1 MTPYMLKNIKLD
13 EISLV
18 DRGANQHAAITLFKR
33 SGEPMKEEDMSDA
46 MKAKMME
53 YMDKGYS
60 KEDAMKMCMGEK
72 TEKGGHDMDPQELAE
87 KLEALEGQ
95 VNDLTKRAEGAEAE
109 LAELKKAADEA
120 GFDVDEE
127 GKLTKRADPE
137 YIEVEGERFEKAAV
151 PATILKALEAKEA
164 ELAKAKAE
172 QEEVALAKRG
182 AAELPHLAGTDLAK
196 GQLLAAVGDN
206 EDVLKALKAADA
218 ALKKQMEEI
227 GANPLND
234 EASATFRLTKMAS
247 DYAKEHN
254 VSYEVAESEV
264 TKSGEG
270 YKLMLERRAEA
281 K

>member
-1 MTPYMLKNIKLD
+1 MPRKLKNIILD
-13 EISLV
+13 EVSGV
-18 DRGANQHAAITLFKR
+18 DIPADPNAKITLFKR
-33 SGEPMKEEDMSDA
+33 GEPMKEEMSEA
-46 MKAKMME
+46 QKAKMKE

-72 TEKGGHDMDPQELAE
+72 TEKGGHDMDPQELAD

-95 VNDLTKRAEGAEAE
+95 VDDLTKRAEGAEAE
-109 LAELKKAADEA
+109 LAELKKAADDA
-120 GFDVDEE
+120 GFDIDEE

-137 YIEVEGERFEKAAV
+137 YVEIEGEKFEKSAI

-172 QEEVALAKRG
+172 QEEVSLAKRG
-182 AAELPHLAGTDLAK
+182 AEELPHLGGSDIAK
-196 GQLLAAVGDN
+196 GKLIAAVEGD

-234 EASATFRLTKMAS
+234 EASATFRLNKMAT

-254 VSYEVAESEV
+254 VSFEIGFAEV
-264 TKSGEG
+264 TKAGEG
-270 YKLMLERRAEA
+270 RELMAEA
-281 K
+281 RSEAN

>member
-1 MTPYMLKNIKLD
+1 
-13 EISLV
+13 
-18 DRGANQHAAITLFKR
+18 
-33 SGEPMKEEDMSDA
+33 
-46 MKAKMME
+46 
-53 YMDKGYS
+53 
-60 KEDAMKMCMGEK
+60 
-72 TEKGGHDMDPQELAE
+72 MDPQELAE

-95 VNDLTKRAEGAEAE
+95 VDDLTKRAEGAEAE
-109 LAELKKAADEA
+109 LDGFKKAADEA
-120 GFDVDEE
+120 GFDVEE

-137 YIEVEGERFEKAAV
+137 YVEVDGERFEKAAV

-182 AAELPHLAGTDLAK
+182 AEELPHLAGTDVAK
-196 GQLLAAVGDN
+196 GKLLAAVDGD

-234 EASATFRLTKMAS
+234 EASATFRLNKMAT
-247 DYAKEHN
+247 DYANEHK
-254 VSYEVAESEV
+254 VPFETGFAEV

-270 YKLMLERRAEA
+270 ASLMAEARAEA
-281 K
+281 N

>member
-1 MTPYMLKNIKLD
+1 MMPRKLKNIILD
-13 EISLV
+13 EVSGV
-18 DRGANQHAAITLFKR
+18 DIPADPNAKITLFKR
-33 SGEPMKEEDMSDA
+33 GEPMKEEMSEA
-46 MKAKMME
+46 QKAKMKE

-72 TEKGGHDMDPQELAE
+72 TEKGGHDMDPQELAD

-95 VNDLTKRAEGAEAE
+95 VDDLTKRAEGAEAE
-109 LAELKKAADEA
+109 LAELKKAADDA
-120 GFDVDEE
+120 GFDIDEE

-137 YIEVEGERFEKAAV
+137 YVEIEGEKFEKSAI

-172 QEEVALAKRG
+172 QEEVSLAKRG
-182 AAELPHLAGTDLAK
+182 AEELPHLGGSDIAK
-196 GQLLAAVGDN
+196 GKLIAAVEGD

-234 EASATFRLTKMAS
+234 EASATFRLNKMAT

-254 VSYEVAESEV
+254 VSFEIGFAEV
-264 TKSGEG
+264 TKAGEG
-270 YKLMLERRAEA
+270 RELMAEA
-281 K
+281 RSEAN

>member
-1 MTPYMLKNIKLD
+1 MMPRKLKNIKLT
-13 EISLV
+13 EISGV
-18 DRGANQHAAITLFKR
+18 DIPADPNAKITLFKR
-33 SGEPMKEEDMSDA
+33 GDTMKEDDMSDA
-46 MKAKMME
+46 MKAKMKE

-60 KEDAMKMCMGEK
+60 EMEAKRMCMGEK

-95 VNDLTKRAEGAEAE
+95 VDDLTKRAEGAEAE
-109 LAELKKAADEA
+109 LDGFKKAADDA
-120 GFDVDEE
+120 GFDVEE

-137 YIEVEGERFEKAAV
+137 YVEVDGERFEKAAV

-164 ELAKAKAE
+164 ELVKAKAE

-182 AAELPHLAGTDLAK
+182 AEELPHLAGTDVAK
-196 GQLLAAVGDN
+196 GKLLAAVDGD

-234 EASATFRLTKMAS
+234 EASATFRLNKMAS

-254 VSYEVAESEV
+254 VPFETGFAAV

-270 YKLMLERRAEA
+270 ASLMYEARAEA
-281 K
+281 N

>member
-1 MTPYMLKNIKLD
+1 MPRKLKNIILD
-13 EISLV
+13 EISGV
-18 DRGANQHAAITLFKR
+18 DIPADPNAKITLFKR
-33 SGEPMKEEDMSDA
+33 GEPMKEEDMSDA

-95 VNDLTKRAEGAEAE
+95 VDDLTKRAEGAEAE
-109 LAELKKAADEA
+109 LDGFKKAADDA
-120 GFDVDEE
+120 GFDVEE

-137 YIEVEGERFEKAAV
+137 YVEVDGERFEKAAV
-151 PATILKALEAKEA
+151 QATILKALEAKEA
-164 ELAKAKAE
+164 ELVKAKAE

-182 AAELPHLAGTDLAK
+182 AEELPHLAGTDVAK
-196 GQLLAAVGDN
+196 GKLLAAVDGD

-234 EASATFRLTKMAS
+234 EASATFRLNKMAT
-247 DYAKEHN
+247 DYANEHK
-254 VSYEVAESEV
+254 VPFETGFAEV

-270 YKLMLERRAEA
+270 ASLMAEARAEA
-281 K
+281 N

>member
-1 MTPYMLKNIKLD
+1 
-13 EISLV
+13 
-18 DRGANQHAAITLFKR
+18 
-33 SGEPMKEEDMSDA
+33 
-46 MKAKMME
+46 
-53 YMDKGYS
+53 
-60 KEDAMKMCMGEK
+60 MCMGEK

-127 GKLTKRADPE
+127 GKLSKRADPE

-196 GQLLAAVGDN
+196 GKLLAAVGDN

-234 EASATFRLTKMAS
+234 EASATFRLNKMAS

-254 VSYEVAESEV
+254 VPFETGFAAV

-270 YKLMLERRAEA
+270 ASLMYEARAEA
-281 K
+281 N

>member
-1 MTPYMLKNIKLD
+1 MTPHMLKNIKLD

-33 SGEPMKEEDMSDA
+33 GDNMDDMDDA
-46 MKAKMME
+46 MKAKMKE

-60 KEDAMKMCMGEK
+60 EKEAKAMCMRETK
-72 TEKGGHDMDPQELAE
+72 KGGHDMDPQELAE

-95 VNDLTKRAEGAEAE
+95 VADLTKRAEGAEAE
-109 LAELKKAADEA
+109 LDALQKAADEA
-120 GFDVDEE
+120 GFDVEE

-137 YIEVEGERFEKAAV
+137 YVEIEGERFEKSAI
-151 PATILKALEAKEA
+151 PATVLKALEAKEA

-182 AAELPHLAGTDLAK
+182 ASELPNLAGSDLAK
-196 GQLLAAVGDN
+196 GKLLAVVAED

-218 ALKKQMEEI
+218 AMKKQMEEI
-227 GANPLND
+227 GVNPMND
-234 EASATFRLTKMAS
+234 EASATFRLNKMAT
-247 DYAKEHN
+247 DYAETHKVPFETA
-254 VSYEVAESEV
+254 YAEV
-264 TKSGEG
+264 TKNGEG
-270 YKLMLERRAEA
+270 KSLMDEARAEA

>member
-1 MTPYMLKNIKLD
+1 MKD
-13 EISLV
+13 E
-18 DRGANQHAAITLFKR
+18 G
-33 SGEPMKEEDMSDA
+33 MSDA
-46 MKAKMME
+46 MKAKMKE

-95 VNDLTKRAEGAEAE
+95 VDDLTKRAEGAEAE
-109 LAELKKAADEA
+109 LDGFKKAADDA
-120 GFDVDEE
+120 GFDVEE

-137 YIEVEGERFEKAAV
+137 YVEVDGERFEKAAV

-164 ELAKAKAE
+164 ELVKAKAE

-182 AAELPHLAGTDLAK
+182 AAELPHLAGTDVAK
-196 GQLLAAVGDN
+196 GKLLAAVDGD

-234 EASATFRLTKMAS
+234 EASATFRLNKMAT
-247 DYAKEHN
+247 DYANEHK
-254 VSYEVAESEV
+254 VPFETGFAEV

-270 YKLMLERRAEA
+270 ASLMAEARAEA
-281 K
+281 N

>member
-1 MTPYMLKNIKLD
+1 MMPRKLKNIKLT
-13 EISLV
+13 EISGV
-18 DRGANQHAAITLFKR
+18 DIPADPNAKITLFKR
-33 SGEPMKEEDMSDA
+33 GDTMKEDDMSDA
-46 MKAKMME
+46 MKAKMKE

-60 KEDAMKMCMGEK
+60 EMEAKRMCMGEK

-95 VNDLTKRAEGAEAE
+95 VDDLTKRAEGAEAE
-109 LAELKKAADEA
+109 LDGFKKAADEA
-120 GFDVDEE
+120 GFDVEE

-137 YIEVEGERFEKAAV
+137 YVEVDGERFEKAAV

-164 ELAKAKAE
+164 ELVKAKAE

-182 AAELPHLAGTDLAK
+182 AEELPHLAGTDVAK
-196 GQLLAAVGDN
+196 GKLLAAIDGD

-234 EASATFRLTKMAS
+234 EASATFRLNKMAT
-247 DYAKEHN
+247 DYANEHK
-254 VSYEVAESEV
+254 VPFETGFAEV

-270 YKLMLERRAEA
+270 ASLMAEARAEA
-281 K
+281 N

>member
-1 MTPYMLKNIKLD
+1 MPRKLKNIILD
-13 EISLV
+13 EVSGV
-18 DRGANQHAAITLFKR
+18 DVPADPNAKITLFKR
-33 SGEPMKEEDMSDA
+33 GGDMNCDEMSEA
-46 MKAKMME
+46 QKAKMKE

-60 KEDAMKMCMGEK
+60 KEDAVKMCMGEK
-72 TEKGGHDMDPQELAE
+72 TEKGGHDMDPQELAD

-95 VNDLTKRAEGAEAE
+95 VNDLTKRAEAAEAAK
-109 LAELKKAADEA
+109 AELEKAADEA
-120 GFDVDEE
+120 GFDVEE

-137 YIEVEGERFEKAAV
+137 YIEVEGERLEKSAV
-151 PATILKALEAKEA
+151 PAVVLKALEAKEA

-172 QEEVALAKRG
+172 QEEVTLAKRG

-196 GQLLAAVGDN
+196 GKLLAAVDGD

-234 EASATFRLTKMAS
+234 EASATFRLNKMAN
-247 DYAKEHN
+247 DYAGEHN
-254 VSYEVAESEV
+254 VPFETAFAEV

-270 YKLMLERRAEA
+270 AELMREA
-281 K
+281 RSEAN

>member
-95 VNDLTKRAEGAEAE
+95 VADLTKRAESAEAE
-109 LAELKKAADEA
+109 LDGFKKAADEA

-151 PATILKALEAKEA
+151 PATILKALEAKEV

-196 GQLLAAVGDN
+196 GKLLAAVGDN

-234 EASATFRLTKMAS
+234 EASATFRLTKMAN

-254 VSYEVAESEV
+254 VSYEVGFAEV
-264 TKSGEG
+264 TRSGEG
-270 YKLMLERRAEA
+270 ASLMYESRAETN
-281 K
+281 

>member
-1 MTPYMLKNIKLD
+1 MKPHMLKNIKLD

-18 DRGANQHAAITLFKR
+18 DRGANQHARITLFKR
-33 SGEPMKEEDMSDA
+33 GEPMKDEDMSDA
-46 MKAKMME
+46 MKAKMKE

-60 KEDAMKMCMGEK
+60 KEDAKRMCMGEK

-95 VNDLTKRAEGAEAE
+95 VGDLTKRAEAAEAE
-109 LAELKKAADEA
+109 KAKLEKAADEA
-120 GFDVDEE
+120 GFDIEE

-137 YIEVEGERFEKAAV
+137 YVEIEGEKFEKSAI
-151 PATILKALEAKEA
+151 PATILKALEAKET

-172 QEEVALAKRG
+172 QEEVSLAKRG
-182 AAELPHLAGTDLAK
+182 AEELPHLAGTDLAK
-196 GQLLAAVGDN
+196 GKLLAAVDGD

-234 EASATFRLTKMAS
+234 EASATFRLNKMAN
-247 DYAKEHN
+247 DYAGKNN
-254 VSYEVAESEV
+254 VSFEVGFAEV
-264 TKSGEG
+264 TKAGEG
-270 YKLMLERRAEA
+270 RDLMNEA
-281 K
+281 RSEAN

>member
-1 MTPYMLKNIKLD
+1 MPRKLKNIKLT
-13 EISLV
+13 EISGV
-18 DRGANQHAAITLFKR
+18 DIPADPNAKITLFKR
-33 SGEPMKEEDMSDA
+33 GDTMKEDDMSDA
-46 MKAKMME
+46 MKAKMKE

-60 KEDAMKMCMGEK
+60 EMEAKRMCMGEK

-95 VNDLTKRAEGAEAE
+95 VDDLTKRAEGAEAE
-109 LAELKKAADEA
+109 LDGFKKAADDA
-120 GFDVDEE
+120 GFDVEE

-137 YIEVEGERFEKAAV
+137 YVEVDGERFEKAAV

-164 ELAKAKAE
+164 ELVKAKAE

-182 AAELPHLAGTDLAK
+182 AEELPHLAGTDVAK
-196 GQLLAAVGDN
+196 GKLLAAVDGD

-234 EASATFRLTKMAS
+234 EASATFRLNKMAS

-254 VSYEVAESEV
+254 VPFETGFAAV

-270 YKLMLERRAEA
+270 ASLMYEARAEA
-281 K
+281 N